1 MGDVNAILNGEIF
14 ILREEMNSIANF
26 ERNTKAVERST
37 KRENGLYK
45 TFRMLSSSITI
56 IQLRSMALCM
66 PFFMQKERRSVLREL
81 YNWIRWFSR
90 FHVTSRE
97 TPKTN

>member
-1 MGDVNAILNGEIF
+1 MDDVNAILNGEIF

-26 ERNTKAVERST
+26 ERNVKTVERNA

-45 TFRMLSSSITI
+45 TFRMLSSTIVI

-66 PFFMQKERRSVLREL
+66 YYVFFVQKERPMSCREL
-81 YNWIRWFSR
+81 YN
-90 FHVTSRE
+90 
-97 TPKTN
+97 